1 MKIEQ
6 NYDFRQELLTIH
18 EANLRKATRKPQEK
32 EFWLTDGAKICISQN
47 APEVIAVAAE
57 DFADFLSVSMSLTAS
72 VVTEGSADITVQLA
86 ADVGVDLG
94 EFAAYKG
101 FRIETAENGITITAH
116 DDRGAAQALYYI
128 EDLMTFAGAPCMA
141 YGKIEK
147 RAMYSPQMVHSAYGM
162 DEFPDEYLARVA
174 HEGRDAILVFTKGA
188 NQANDFPLDFND
200 LIRRAAR
207 YGIDVYAYSKMKSK
221 VHPQDEGAEEFYEDL
236 YGKLF
241 RECPGLKGVT
251 LVGESIGLPY
261 SKVKD
266 PRFAPTLS
274 VDGIPNGKMTPGMFP
289 IPDYADYLTL
299 LKKIICKYKPDAD
312 IVFWSYNW
320 GSAPSKDRVALIN
333 ALPEGITLLATF
345 EMGEVL
351 PCEGALVRVADYS
364 LSFEGPG
371 FYFRTEAE
379 AAKKRG
385 IRMYSMTNSGG
396 RTWDFGCVPYEPMA
410 YSWIRRYDAMKKA
423 HDELG
428 LVGIMEGHHYGFYP
442 SIISRLSKHLF
453 MIPSPDPKE
462 TLSTILQAEFEAQNA
477 ETVDAALNDYS
488 EALRYYTPTS
498 TDQYGAFRI
507 GPSQPLNLLQV
518 LHIPFDEGASYGHS
532 NWVAQYLDVHHK
544 KTLTMQTPQTVRTPN
559 EIASLKKMLALME
572 SGTKK
577 LEAIDNPNEKLV
589 RLTGLGHFITN
600 IVKTGIAAKEMY
612 VLRTKLLGAFGEPE
626 LYGQLLDE
634 IEALQRKEKENVL
647 DTIPLVEADSA
658 LGFEPS
664 MLYITDRRHLEWKL
678 RQIDFVVNTE
688 MREMREGL
696 AVHMRYLNG
705 EWEGSQW

>member
-1 MKIEQ
+1 MKIQQ
-6 NYDFRQELLTIH
+6 NYDFRKELLTIH
-18 EANLRKATRKPQEK
+18 EENLRDRERTPTAE
-32 EFWLTDGAKICISQN
+32 EFWLYDDATVVISP
-47 APEVIAVAAE
+47 AASEVIAVAAE
-57 DFADFLSVSMSLTAS
+57 DFTDFLSVSMQLSS
-72 VVTEGSADITVQLA
+72 KVVTEGSANIAVRLA
-86 ADVGVDLG
+86 SEAGIDLG

-101 FRIETAENGITITAH
+101 FRIETTQDGIVITAH

-128 EDLMTFAGAPCMA
+128 EDLMTFAGAPCVT

-147 RAMYSPQMVHSAYGM
+147 RAMYTPQMVHSAYDM
-162 DEFPDEYLARVA
+162 DIFPDEYLARIA

-221 VHPQDEGAEEFYEDL
+221 MHPNDEGAEEFYEDL

-266 PRFAPTLS
+266 PRFASSLS
-274 VDGIPNGKMTPGMFP
+274 VDGIPNGKMAPGIFP
-289 IPDYADYLTL
+289 VPDYADYLKL

-345 EMGEVL
+345 EMGEIL
-351 PCEGALVRVADYS
+351 PCEGSLVRVADYS

-410 YSWIRRYDAMKKA
+410 YSWIRRYAAMQKA
-423 HDELG
+423 HDELD

-462 TLSTILQAEFEAQNA
+462 TLSAILRSEYGEQNT

-488 EALRYYTPTS
+488 EALRYYTPPAPTS
-498 TDQYGAFRI
+498 TV
-507 GPSQPLNLLQV
+507 PSGSVLLN
-518 LHIPFDEGASYGHS
+518 
-532 NWVAQYLDVHHK
+532 
-544 KTLTMQTPQTVRTPN
+544 R
-559 EIASLKKMLALME
+559 
-572 SGTKK
+572 
-577 LEAIDNPNEKLV
+577 
-589 RLTGLGHFITN
+589 
-600 IVKTGIAAKEMY
+600 
-612 VLRTKLLGAFGEPE
+612 
-626 LYGQLLDE
+626 
-634 IEALQRKEKENVL
+634 
-647 DTIPLVEADSA
+647 
-658 LGFEPS
+658 
-664 MLYITDRRHLEWKL
+664 
-678 RQIDFVVNTE
+678 
-688 MREMREGL
+688 
-696 AVHMRYLNG
+696 
-705 EWEGSQW
+705 